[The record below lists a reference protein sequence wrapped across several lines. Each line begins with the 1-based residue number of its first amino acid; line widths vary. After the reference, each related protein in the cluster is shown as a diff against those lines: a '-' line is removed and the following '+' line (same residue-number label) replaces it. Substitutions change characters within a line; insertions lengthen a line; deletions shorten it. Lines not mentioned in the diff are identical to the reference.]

1 MAMFYECIIKMMTLI
16 YVVVIGNVKHAT
28 VTRTKQQHYIVVG
41 GILFNHIYSSLL
53 KSLLKY
59 LRGK

>member
-41 GILFNHIYSSLL
+41 GILFNHIYS
-53 KSLLKY
+53 
-59 LRGK
+59 RFMTIA